1 MNKRIRHGY
10 IQQRSYEWNAHR
22 TRATTFVR
30 TTSVAHMHATGMHAE
45 ESTRACGPTQRPQ
58 SNLGRSNS
66 TSPIEF

>member
-45 ESTRACGPTQRPQ
+45 ESTRRVGPRRDLSLILDAVIPH
-58 SNLGRSNS
+58 L
-66 TSPIEF
+66 P